1 MWVST
6 ENIFIFEEEI
16 AISISGICCQKMKTK
31 ILILL
36 LFTIF
41 TVTAFAQTDDNAAIL
56 KVIFKKY
63 YQNEK
68 VIAKGRLQLLSFY
81 CKKAPNNAEVL
92 EVISKNDLLKKNAD
106 VIKKQINNS
115 AEEDWSKEYNL
126 LFDKENQYLKKKV
139 NDCLSY
145 EEYKVVSD
153 RFNLNN
159 QRLMIVSKPIYFAE
173 KYCIIKVAFYRN
185 IEHNNGSFLLLEKI
199 EGVWTIKE
207 YINEWAT

>member
-1 MWVST
+1 
-6 ENIFIFEEEI
+6 
-16 AISISGICCQKMKTK
+16 MKTK
-31 ILILL
+31 ILILF
-36 LFTIF
+36 LFTICAA
-41 TVTAFAQTDDNAAIL
+41 TAFGQVENNAAIL

-81 CKKAPNNAEVL
+81 CQKAPNNEEVI
-92 EVISKNDLLKKNAD
+92 EVISKNDLLKKNAT
-106 VIKKQINNS
+106 VIKKQIDNFT
-115 AEEDWSKEYNL
+115 EEDWLKEYSL
-126 LFDKENQYLKKKV
+126 LFGTDNQYLKTKV
-139 NDCLSY
+139 NDCLSL
-145 EEYKVVSD
+145 EEYKIVSD

>member
-1 MWVST
+1 
-6 ENIFIFEEEI
+6 
-16 AISISGICCQKMKTK
+16 MKTK

-41 TVTAFAQTDDNAAIL
+41 TKTAFGQVEDNAAIL
-56 KVIFKKY
+56 KVVFKKY

-81 CKKAPNNAEVL
+81 CNKAPNNAEVI
-92 EVISKNDLLKKNAD
+92 EVISKNDLLKKNAE
-106 VIKKQINNS
+106 VIKKQINNF
-115 AEEDWSKEYNL
+115 AEEDWSQEYNL
-126 LFDKENQYLKKKV
+126 LFSKENQYLKSKV
-139 NDCLSY
+139 NNCLSL
-145 EEYKVVSD
+145 EEYKKVSD

-159 QRLMIVSKPIYFAE
+159 QRLMIVGKPIYFAE

-185 IEHNNGSFLLLEKI
+185 IEHNNGSFLLLEKT